1 MVRWR
6 DKFSIGALQ
15 LFMEK
20 LPCVDKIS
28 QKFQKRFFALDQKR
42 VMYYEKPTVSA
53 GPFIENRLLSLLF
66 LT

>member
-53 GPFIENRLLSLLF
+53 RTLH
-66 LT
+66 